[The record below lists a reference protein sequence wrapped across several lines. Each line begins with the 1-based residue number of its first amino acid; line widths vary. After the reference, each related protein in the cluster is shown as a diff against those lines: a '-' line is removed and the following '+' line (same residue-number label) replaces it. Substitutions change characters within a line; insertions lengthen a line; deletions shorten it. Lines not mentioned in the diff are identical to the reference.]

1 MVRKYIAEIVGT
13 LGLTFSVTCA
23 VLNAGSLPG
32 VAITLGTTVMVLIY
46 AFGRVSGAH
55 FNPAVTFGMVLAG
68 RMKPAEGAGYW
79 AAQCV
84 GGVLGALLLKAIFPA
99 ATGLGET
106 MPAGSEMQS
115 LIMEIVLT
123 FFLVLVVLRVADG
136 PKEIGLLAGI
146 AVGSIL
152 AADVLMGGNTS
163 GASMN
168 PARSLGPALV
178 LMKFEH
184 FWIYIVGPLAGA
196 GVAVVLDKVMDG
208 NKPQTA

>member
-1 MVRKYIAEIVGT
+1 MARKYIAELVGT

-32 VAITLGTTVMVLIY
+32 VAIALGTTVMVLIY
-46 AFGRVSGAH
+46 AFGRVSGGH

-68 RMKPAEGAGYW
+68 RMKPAEGAAYW
-79 AAQCV
+79 LSQCA
-84 GGVLGALLLKAIFPA
+84 GGLLGALLLKAIFPA
-99 ATGLGET
+99 ATTLGET
-106 MPAGSEMQS
+106 MPAGSDMQS
-115 LIMEIVLT
+115 LLMEIVLT

-152 AADVLMGGNTS
+152 AADVLMGGNVS

-178 LMKFEH
+178 LMKFAH

-196 GVAVVLDKVMDG
+196 AVAVGLDKLMDG
-208 NKPQTA
+208 NTPKSA